1 MMKETRPLTPQ
12 ADLSAS
18 SEAPT
23 NGAEPLAPQG
33 GWNPKE
39 HRQGIRWRRQVGP
52 IILHVLLLLGAI
64 PILVPFYWM
73 LLASVM
79 TMDKVDSYE
88 PQWLPIVT
96 KHYAML
102 DGQKTE
108 IYPPIKTENGRTEV
122 RVIGETA
129 SRTVPESAVSEEDKL
144 EPQWHTYKEVFAKTG
159 DTAAESVENRP
170 FRWSDVWR
178 GESYGRYTLNT
189 LLISLLA
196 VYGQIISCS
205 LVAFG
210 FSRMHFWGKN
220 VLFLV
225 MLATMMIPAQI
236 YAVPAF
242 MIYRQLGWIDTYLPL
257 IVPAW
262 LGGAF
267 FVFLYRQFFMG
278 IPLEMDEAARVDGA
292 GPFKIWWNILLPMAK
307 PVSVVAGVYTFFGNW
322 NELMGPLIYLNSDYK
337 RTLALALTKFRNAYG
352 MTDIPSLMAASAVMM
367 IPVLIIFFFSQ
378 KQLQQGMVVSGVKG

>member
-1 MMKETRPLTPQ
+1 MSDTHKP
-12 ADLSAS
+12 AF
-18 SEAPT
+18 
-23 NGAEPLAPQG
+23 
-33 GWNPKE
+33 
-39 HRQGIRWRRQVGP
+39 RWRRQVRP
-52 IILHVLLLLGAI
+52 TLLHIVLLVGAI

-79 TMDKVDSYE
+79 TQDKVDSYE

-96 KHYAML
+96 KHFAVI
-102 DGQKTE
+102 DDQKTE
-108 IYPPIKTENGRTEV
+108 IYPPVKTENGETEV
-122 RVIGETA
+122 RIVGTQETRLVPAA
-129 SRTVPESAVSEEDKL
+129 SVTEEDIL
-144 EPQWHTYKEVFAKTG
+144 EPQWDTYRDVFAKTG
-159 DTAAESVENRP
+159 DTAAESVEDRP
-170 FRWSDVWR
+170 FQWSDIWR

-196 VYGQIISCS
+196 VYGQIFSCS

-210 FSRMHFWGKN
+210 FARMHFWGKN
-220 VLFLV
+220 VLFLI

-236 YAVPAF
+236 YAVPSF

-267 FVFLYRQFFMG
+267 FVFLFRQFFMG
-278 IPLEMDEAARVDGA
+278 IPLEMDEAARMDGA
-292 GPFKIWWNILLPMAK
+292 GPFKIWWSILLPMAQ
-307 PVSVVAGVYTFFGNW
+307 PVAVVAGVYTFFGHW

-352 MTDIPSLMAASAVMM
+352 LTDIPSLMAASVVMM
-367 IPVLIIFFFSQ
+367 IPVLIIFFLSQ